1 MIHFFDHNAVDSMQI
16 AHPMRC
22 EATPHH
28 DLLVVLDRVLHQLGI
43 VLFALVVFASI
54 TPRSA
59 IVAKDER
66 RLIGIQNAAPPS
78 DRPMQTSFTPRDAN
92 GTVCGTHESLL
103 FGPRGNE
110 LYSSL
115 DSSPNS
121 SN

>member
-1 MIHFFDHNAVDSMQI
+1 MQI
-16 AHPMRC
+16 AHPVRC

-28 DLLVVLDRVLHQLGI
+28 DLLVVFDRPLHQLGI
-43 VLFALVVFASI
+43 VLLALIVFASI

-103 FGPRGNE
+103 LSPGGNE
-110 LYSSL
+110 LATSL
-115 DSSPNS
+115 DSSLNS
-121 SN
+121 AN